1 MRKGQNPAKFVKD
14 VARPERITVALLN
27 YIPFLSGFY
36 AETLDVLKVCMES
49 MRKDAGL
56 PFDLMVFDNGSCPE
70 VRDFLLR
77 EKEDGRIQYLIL
89 AEKNMGK
96 GGAWNVMLAGAP
108 GEIIAYTDS
117 DVLFSPRWLSRSV
130 EILET
135 FPNVGMV
142 TARPFRTPPEF
153 LESTLKWARENAR
166 LEEGQFIP
174 WETFLEFNLSLGQTE
189 EENRKV
195 YAETSDWRITY
206 NPMSLR
212 GAQRRSNLP
221 VNAETASFQDALQS
235 HSALAVTSN
244 EIVAYAG
251 ASHWQFT
258 AYKSTL
264 QQFLPFD
271 MDKPMG
277 QVRQL
282 DKRMNDAGLL
292 RLMVSDP
299 LAMNLSNTLG
309 YLRGELGKESGKVR
323 SKKRTGW
330 KRRVLELGPI
340 KKMLLTVY
348 NKIFNWYYS

>member
-14 VARPERITVALLN
+14 VARPERITAALLN

-49 MRKDAGL
+49 MRMNPGL
-56 PFDLMVFDNGSCPE
+56 PFDLMVFDNGSCAE
-70 VRDFLLR
+70 VRDFLIR
-77 EKEDGRIQYLIL
+77 EKEEGRIQYLIL

-108 GEIIAYTDS
+108 GEIISYTDS
-117 DVLFSPRWLSRSV
+117 DVLFSPQWLSRSV

-153 LESTLKWARENAR
+153 FGATLKWARDNAQ

-174 WETFLEFNLSLGQTE
+174 WGRFLEFNLSLGQTE
-189 EENRKV
+189 EENKKV
-195 YAETSDWRITY
+195 YAETRDWRITY
-206 NPMSLR
+206 NLSLR
-212 GAQRRSNLP
+212 EADGRVGGVSLDTQKTLLDQGRHIEIEA
-221 VNAETASFQDALQS
+221 TKQS
-235 HSALAVTSN
+235 P
-244 EIVAYAG
+244 IVAFAG

-299 LAMNLSNTLG
+299 LAMNMSNTLG
-309 YLRGELGKESGKVR
+309 YLRGELGKESGKVKSR
-323 SKKRTGW
+323 KKISLS
-330 KRRVLELGPI
+330 RRFLELGPI
-340 KKMLLTVY
+340 KKMLLAVY
-348 NKIFNWYYS
+348 NKIFNWYYA

>member
-14 VARPERITVALLN
+14 VPRPQRITAALLN

-36 AETLDVLKVCMES
+36 AETLDVLKVCLES
-49 MRKDAGL
+49 MRTDAGL

-70 VRDFLLR
+70 VRDYLIQ
-77 EKEDGRIQYLIL
+77 EKDAGRIQYLIL
-89 AEKNMGK
+89 SEKNMGK

-117 DVLFSPRWLSRSV
+117 DVLFSPQWLSRSV

-153 LESTLKWARENAR
+153 YEATLKWARENAK
-166 LEEGQFIP
+166 LEEGQFVP
-174 WETFLEFNLSLGQTE
+174 WERFLEFNLSLGQTE
-189 EENRKV
+189 EENKKV
-195 YAETSDWRITY
+195 YAETKDWRIQY
-206 NPMSLR
+206 NGLI
-212 GAQRRSNLP
+212 
-221 VNAETASFQDALQS
+221 AL
-235 HSALAVTSN
+235 
-244 EIVAYAG
+244 AG

-282 DKRMNDAGLL
+282 DKRMNDAGFL

-299 LAMNLSNTLG
+299 LAMNMSNTLG
-309 YLRGELGKESGKVR
+309 YLRGELGKAGVK
-323 SKKRTGW
+323 SKKGAGVA
-330 KRRVLELGPI
+330 RRVLELGPVR
-340 KKMLLTVY
+340 KLLLAVY

>member
-14 VARPERITVALLN
+14 VPRPERITVALLN

-36 AETLDVLKVCMES
+36 TETLDVLKACMQS
-49 MRKDAGL
+49 MRTDADL
-56 PFDLMVFDNGSCPE
+56 PFDLLVFDNGSCAE
-70 VRDFLLR
+70 VRDFLLS
-77 EKEDGRIQYLIL
+77 EKDAGRIQYLIL
-89 AEKNMGK
+89 SEKNMGK

-108 GEIIAYTDS
+108 GEIIAYTDA
-117 DVLFSPRWLSRSV
+117 DVLFSPKWLSRSL

-153 LESTLKWARENAR
+153 YSKTLAWAKKTRAAKLEQ
-166 LEEGQFIP
+166 GQFVA
-174 WETFLEFNLSLGQTE
+174 WQTFLEFNLSLGQTE
-189 EENRKV
+189 EENKKV
-195 YAETSDWRITY
+195 YAETRDWR
-206 NPMSLR
+206 LR
-212 GAQRRSNLP
+212 YKN
-221 VNAETASFQDALQS
+221 VTAF
-235 HSALAVTSN
+235 
-244 EIVAYAG
+244 AG

-264 QQFLPFD
+264 QQFLPFS

-299 LAMNLSNTLG
+299 LAMNMSNTLG
-309 YLRGELGKESGKVR
+309 GRKTESVKRKTGFGKR
-323 SKKRTGW
+323 M
-330 KRRVLELGPI
+330 LELGFV
-340 KKMLLTVY
+340 KKILLAVY

>member
-14 VARPERITVALLN
+14 VAKPERITVALLN

-36 AETLDVLKVCMES
+36 AETLDVLKVSLES

-56 PFDLMVFDNGSCPE
+56 PFDLMIFDNGSCPE
-70 VRDFLLR
+70 VRDFLVN
-77 EKEDGRIQYLIL
+77 EKEEGRIQYLIL
-89 AEKNMGK
+89 SEKNMGK

-108 GEIIAYTDS
+108 GEIIAYTDA
-117 DVLFSPRWLSRSV
+117 DVLFSSNWLSRSV
-130 EILET
+130 ELLET

-142 TARPFRTPPEF
+142 TARPYRTSPD
-153 LESTLKWARENAR
+153 LYSSTLEWAKQNAT
-166 LEEGQFIP
+166 LDEGQFIP

-189 EENRKV
+189 EENVKV
-195 YAETSDWRITY
+195 YAETSDWRIQY
-206 NPMSLR
+206 KGL
-212 GAQRRSNLP
+212 
-221 VNAETASFQDALQS
+221 TA
-235 HSALAVTSN
+235 
-244 EIVAYAG
+244 IAG

-282 DKRMNDAGLL
+282 DKRMNDAGYL

-299 LAMNLSNTLG
+299 LAMNMSNTLG
-309 YLRGELGKESGKVR
+309 YLRGELGKERGK
-323 SKKRTGW
+323 KKESFG
-330 KRRVLELGPI
+330 KRVLEIGFI
-340 KKMLLTVY
+340 KKMLLAVY
-348 NKIFNWYYS
+348 NKIFSWYYS

>member
-14 VARPERITVALLN
+14 VPRPQRITVALLN
-27 YIPFLSGFY
+27 YIPFLRGFY

-56 PFDLMVFDNGSCPE
+56 LFDLMVFDNGSCAE
-70 VRDFLLR
+70 VRDYLIQ
-77 EKEDGRIQYLIL
+77 EKEEGRIQYLIL

-96 GGAWNVMLAGAP
+96 GGAWNIILAGAP

-117 DVLFSPRWLSRSV
+117 DVLFSPNWLKRSV

-153 LESTLKWARENAR
+153 YESTLEWARKNAK
-166 LEEGQFIP
+166 LEDGQFIP

-189 EENRKV
+189 EENKKV
-195 YAETSDWRITY
+195 YAETKDWRITY

-212 GAQRRSNLP
+212 GVASKVPRRNNLP
-221 VNAETASFQDALQS
+221 LNEETASQK
-235 HSALAVTSN
+235 ALAATSH
-244 EIVAYAG
+244 EIVAFAG

-264 QQFLPFD
+264 QEFLPFD

-292 RLMVSDP
+292 RLMVPDP
-299 LAMNLSNTLG
+299 LAMNMSNTLG
-309 YLRGELGKESGKVR
+309 YLRGELKAQSTKRKASFGK
-323 SKKRTGW
+323 
-330 KRRVLELGPI
+330 RVLEIGFV
-340 KKMLLTVY
+340 KKMLLAIY
-348 NKIFNWYYS
+348 NKIFKWYYS

>member
-14 VARPERITVALLN
+14 VPRPERITVALLN

-56 PFDLMVFDNGSCPE
+56 PFDLMVFDNSSCAE
-70 VRDFLLR
+70 VRDFLVK
-77 EKEDGRIQYLIL
+77 EKEEGRIQYLIL

-108 GEIIAYTDS
+108 GEIISYTDS
-117 DVLFSPRWLSRSV
+117 DVLFSPNWLSRSV

-142 TARPFRTPPEF
+142 TARPFRTPLEF
-153 LESTLKWARENAR
+153 MESTLKWARENAK

-189 EENRKV
+189 DENKKV
-195 YAETSDWRITY
+195 YAETRDWRITY
-206 NPMSLR
+206 ILSLR
-212 GAQRRSNLP
+212 GGRSSRRSNLLL
-221 VNAETASFQDALQS
+221 NNEIASQ
-235 HSALAVTSN
+235 SALAATSN
-244 EIVAYAG
+244 EIVAFAG

-299 LAMNLSNTLG
+299 LAMNMSNTLG
-309 YLRGELGKESGKVR
+309 YLRGELGKENVR
-323 SKKRTGW
+323 RKRKESW
-330 KRRVLELGPI
+330 ARHILELGPI
-340 KKMLLTVY
+340 KKLLLALY
-348 NKIFNWYYS
+348 NRIFSWYYS

>member
-36 AETLDVLKVCMES
+36 AETLEVLKVSLES

-56 PFDLMVFDNGSCPE
+56 PFDLMVFDNGSCAE
-70 VRDFLLR
+70 VRDFLVK
-77 EKEDGRIQYLIL
+77 EKDEGRIQYLIL

-117 DVLFSPRWLSRSV
+117 DILFSPKWLSRSV

-153 LESTLKWARENAR
+153 YESTLKWARENAA

-189 EENRKV
+189 EENKKV
-195 YAETSDWRITY
+195 YAETEDWRITY
-206 NPMSLR
+206 DPSLR
-212 GAQRRSNLP
+212 GQSPKQSPSLP
-221 VNAETASFQDALQS
+221 SKT
-235 HSALAVTSN
+235 
-244 EIVAYAG
+244 IVAFTG

-299 LAMNLSNTLG
+299 LAMNMSNTLG
-309 YLRGELGKESGKVR
+309 YLRGELKTEGAKRKAGFGK
-323 SKKRTGW
+323 
-330 KRRVLELGPI
+330 RVLEVGFI
-340 KKMLLTVY
+340 KKTLLSIY
-348 NKIFNWYYS
+348 NLIFRAYYDK

>member
-70 VRDFLLR
+70 VRDFLVK
-77 EKEDGRIQYLIL
+77 EKEEGRIQYLIL

-108 GEIIAYTDS
+108 GEIIGYTDS
-117 DVLFSPRWLSRSV
+117 DVLFSPKWLSRSV

-142 TARPFRTPPEF
+142 TARPFRTSPEF
-153 LESTLKWARENAR
+153 LESTLKWARENAT

-189 EENRKV
+189 EENQKV
-195 YAETSDWRITY
+195 YEQTRDWRITY

-212 GAQRRSNLP
+212 GAEGRSNLP
-221 VNAETASFQDALQS
+221 LGQETASQKT
-235 HSALAVTSN
+235 LAATSKG
-244 EIVAYAG
+244 IVAFAG
-251 ASHWQFT
+251 ASHWQFV

-292 RLMVSDP
+292 RLMVSNP
-299 LAMNLSNTLG
+299 LAMNMSNTLG
-309 YLRGELGKESGKVR
+309 YLRGELGRETVRKKKKSGVI
-323 SKKRTGW
+323 
-330 KRRVLELGPI
+330 RRVLELGPI
-340 KKMLLTVY
+340 KKTLLAVY
-348 NKIFNWYYS
+348 NKIFSWYYS

>member
-36 AETLDVLKVCMES
+36 AETLDVLKVSLES

-56 PFDLMVFDNGSCPE
+56 PFDLMIFDNGSCPE
-70 VRDFLLR
+70 VREFLVS
-77 EKEDGRIQYLIL
+77 EKEAGRIQYLIL
-89 AEKNMGK
+89 SEKNMGK

-117 DVLFSPRWLSRSV
+117 DVLFSPTRLWRSV
-130 EILET
+130 ELLET

-142 TARPFRTPPEF
+142 TARPYRTSPE
-153 LESTLKWARENAR
+153 LYTSTLEWAKKNAT
-166 LEEGQFIP
+166 LDEGQFIP

-189 EENRKV
+189 EENVKV
-195 YAETSDWRITY
+195 YAETNDWRIQY
-206 NPMSLR
+206 K
-212 GAQRRSNLP
+212 G
-221 VNAETASFQDALQS
+221 VTAL
-235 HSALAVTSN
+235 
-244 EIVAYAG
+244 AG

-282 DKRMNDAGLL
+282 DKRMNGAGLL

-299 LAMNLSNTLG
+299 LAMNMSNTLG
-309 YLRGELGKESGKVR
+309 YLRGELNDAGKKKPVSFGK
-323 SKKRTGW
+323 
-330 KRRVLELGPI
+330 RVLELPPV

-348 NKIFNWYYS
+348 NKIFSWYYS

>member
-36 AETLDVLKVCMES
+36 SETLDVLKACMES

-56 PFDLMVFDNGSCPE
+56 PFDLMVFDNGSCAE
-70 VRDFLLR
+70 VRDFLIK
-77 EKEDGRIQYLIL
+77 EKEEGRIQYLIL

-96 GGAWNVMLAGAP
+96 GGAWNIMLAGAP

-117 DVLFSPRWLSRSV
+117 DVLFSPKWLSRSV

-153 LESTLKWARENAR
+153 YESTLQWARGAKR
-166 LEEGQFIP
+166 AKLEDGQFIP
-174 WETFLEFNLSLGQTE
+174 WETFLEFNLSLGQTK
-189 EENRKV
+189 EENKKV
-195 YAETSDWRITY
+195 YAESKDWRIQY
-206 NPMSLR
+206 K
-212 GAQRRSNLP
+212 G
-221 VNAETASFQDALQS
+221 VTAM
-235 HSALAVTSN
+235 
-244 EIVAYAG
+244 AG

-258 AYKSTL
+258 ARKSTL

-299 LAMNLSNTLG
+299 LAMNMSNTLG
-309 YLRGELGKESGKVR
+309 YLRGELNPSTSLRANAKRKIGFGK
-323 SKKRTGW
+323 
-330 KRRVLELGPI
+330 RVLEIGFI
-340 KKMLLTVY
+340 RKMLLAAY

>member
-1 MRKGQNPAKFVKD
+1 MRKGQNPAKFVNQ
-14 VARPERITVALLN
+14 VAEPKRITAALLN

-36 AETLDVLKVCMES
+36 AETLDVLKACMQS
-49 MRKDAGL
+49 MCKDAGL
-56 PFDLMVFDNGSCPE
+56 PFDLMVFDNGSCAE
-70 VRDFLLR
+70 VRDYLIG
-77 EKEDGRIQYLIL
+77 EKEAGRIQYLIL
-89 AEKNMGK
+89 SEKNMGK
-96 GGAWNVMLAGAP
+96 GGAWNIIFAGAP
-108 GEIIAYTDS
+108 GEILAYTDS
-117 DVLFSPRWLSRSV
+117 DVLFSPTWLSRSV
-130 EILET
+130 EVLET
-135 FPNVGMV
+135 FPDVGMV

-153 LESTLKWARENAR
+153 YKNTLQWARKNAE

-195 YAETSDWRITY
+195 YAETRDWRITY
-206 NPMSLR
+206 K
-212 GAQRRSNLP
+212 G
-221 VNAETASFQDALQS
+221 
-235 HSALAVTSN
+235 
-244 EIVAYAG
+244 VAAMAG

-264 QQFLPFD
+264 QQFIPFD

-299 LAMNLSNTLG
+299 LAMNMSNTLG
-309 YLRGELGKESGKVR
+309 YLHGELGRQTTRRKPGLAK
-323 SKKRTGW
+323 
-330 KRRVLELGPI
+330 RVLESGPV
-340 KKMLLTVY
+340 KKTLLAVY

>member
-36 AETLDVLKVCMES
+36 AETLDVLKVCLES

-56 PFDLMVFDNGSCPE
+56 PFDLMVFDNGSCEE
-70 VRDFLLR
+70 VRDFLVN
-77 EKEDGRIQYLIL
+77 EKGEGRIQYLIL
-89 AEKNMGK
+89 SEKNVGK
-96 GGAWNVMLAGAP
+96 GGAWNVILAGAP

-117 DVLFSPRWLSRSV
+117 DVLFSPNWLSRSV
-130 EILET
+130 EILES

-153 LESTLKWARENAR
+153 YESTLKWARDAKR
-166 LEEGQFIP
+166 AKLEDGQFIP

-195 YAETSDWRITY
+195 YAETRDWKINYKGITV
-206 NPMSLR
+206 M
-212 GAQRRSNLP
+212 
-221 VNAETASFQDALQS
+221 T
-235 HSALAVTSN
+235 
-244 EIVAYAG
+244 G
-251 ASHWQFT
+251 ASHWQFS

-264 QQFLPFD
+264 QQFLPFE

-277 QVRQL
+277 RVRQL

-299 LAMNLSNTLG
+299 LAMNMSNTLG
-309 YLRGELGKESGKVR
+309 YLRGELRGGEK
-323 SKKRTGW
+323 KKRISFG
-330 KRRVLELGPI
+330 KRVLEVGFI
-340 KKMLLTVY
+340 KKILLAMY

>member
-1 MRKGQNPAKFVKD
+1 MRKGQNPAKSAKS
-14 VARPERITVALLN
+14 VAKPERITVALLN

-36 AETLDVLKVCMES
+36 AETLDVLKVSLES
-49 MRKDAGL
+49 MRRDAGL
-56 PFDLMVFDNGSCPE
+56 PFDLMIFDNGSCAE
-70 VRDFLLR
+70 VRDYLVK
-77 EKEDGRIQYLIL
+77 EKEEGRIQYLIL
-89 AEKNMGK
+89 SEKNMGK

-108 GEIIAYTDS
+108 GEIIAYTDA
-117 DVLFSPRWLSRSV
+117 DVLFYPKWLSRSV

-153 LESTLKWARENAR
+153 YEATLKWARDAEHAK
-166 LEEGQFIP
+166 LEDGQFIP

-195 YAETSDWRITY
+195 YAETRDWRLVY
-206 NPMSLR
+206 K
-212 GAQRRSNLP
+212 G
-221 VNAETASFQDALQS
+221 VTAM
-235 HSALAVTSN
+235 
-244 EIVAYAG
+244 AG

-258 AYKSTL
+258 AYKSKL

-282 DKRMNDAGLL
+282 DKRINDAGLL

-299 LAMNLSNTLG
+299 LAMNMSNTLG
-309 YLRGELGKESGKVR
+309 YLRGELGKER
-323 SKKRTGW
+323 REKKEGFA
-330 KRRVLELGPI
+330 RRVLEIGII
-340 KKMLLTVY
+340 KKMLLAVY

>member
-14 VARPERITVALLN
+14 VAQPERVTVALLN

-36 AETLDVLKVCMES
+36 AETLDVLKACMES
-49 MRKDAGL
+49 MRTDAGL
-56 PFDLMVFDNGSCPE
+56 PFDLMVFDNGSCE
-70 VRDFLLR
+70 EARDFLVK
-77 EKEDGRIQYLIL
+77 EKEEGRIQYLIL

-96 GGAWNVMLAGAP
+96 GGAWNVILAGAP

-117 DVLFSPRWLSRSV
+117 DVLFSPKWLSRSV

-153 LESTLKWARENAR
+153 YESTLKWARENAQ

-174 WETFLEFNLSLGQTE
+174 WERFLEFNLSLGQTE

-195 YAETSDWRITY
+195 YAETKDWRI
-206 NPMSLR
+206 SFRLER
-212 GAQRRSNLP
+212 SGAQSKE
-221 VNAETASFQDALQS
+221 V
-235 HSALAVTSN
+235 
-244 EIVAYAG
+244 VAMAG

-258 AYKSTL
+258 AYKSSL

-299 LAMNLSNTLG
+299 LAMNMSNTLG
-309 YLRGELGKESGKVR
+309 YLRGELKGGNK
-323 SKKRTGW
+323 KKRVSFG
-330 KRRVLELGPI
+330 KRVAELSPI
-340 KKMLLTVY
+340 KKFLLAIY
-348 NKIFNWYYS
+348 NKIFKIYYE

>member
-14 VARPERITVALLN
+14 VPRPERITVALLN

-36 AETLDVLKVCMES
+36 AETLDVLKVSLES

-56 PFDLMVFDNGSCPE
+56 PFDLMIFDNGSCAE
-70 VRDFLLR
+70 VREFLVQ
-77 EKEDGRIQYLIL
+77 EKEAGRIQYLIL
-89 AEKNMGK
+89 SEKNMGK

-117 DVLFSPRWLSRSV
+117 DVLFSPNWLSRSV
-130 EILET
+130 ELLET

-142 TARPFRTPPEF
+142 TARPYRTSPE
-153 LESTLKWARENAR
+153 LYTSTLEWAKKNAT
-166 LEEGQFIP
+166 LDEGQFIP

-189 EENRKV
+189 EENVKV
-195 YAETSDWRITY
+195 YAETRDWRISY
-206 NPMSLR
+206 K
-212 GAQRRSNLP
+212 G
-221 VNAETASFQDALQS
+221 VTAM
-235 HSALAVTSN
+235 
-244 EIVAYAG
+244 AG

-299 LAMNLSNTLG
+299 LAMNMSNTLG
-309 YLRGELGKESGKVR
+309 YLRGDLGKERGKI
-323 SKKRTGW
+323 SSPKGKKEGMG
-330 KRRVLELGPI
+330 KRLLELPPI
-340 KKMLLTVY
+340 KKMLLAVY
-348 NKIFNWYYS
+348 NKIFSWYYS

>member
-36 AETLDVLKVCMES
+36 TETLDVLKVSLES

-56 PFDLMVFDNGSCPE
+56 PFDLMIFDNGSCPE
-70 VRDFLLR
+70 VRDFLVK
-77 EKEDGRIQYLIL
+77 EKEEGHIQYLIL
-89 AEKNMGK
+89 SEKNMGK

-108 GEIIAYTDS
+108 GEIIAYTDA
-117 DVLFSPRWLSRSV
+117 DVLFSPNWLSRSV
-130 EILET
+130 ELLET

-142 TARPFRTPPEF
+142 TARPYRTSPE
-153 LESTLKWARENAR
+153 LYSSTLEWAKKNAT
-166 LEEGQFIP
+166 LDEGQFIP

-189 EENRKV
+189 EENVKV
-195 YAETSDWRITY
+195 YAETSDWRLQY
-206 NPMSLR
+206 KGL
-212 GAQRRSNLP
+212 
-221 VNAETASFQDALQS
+221 TAL
-235 HSALAVTSN
+235 
-244 EIVAYAG
+244 AG

-264 QQFLPFD
+264 SQFLPFD

-299 LAMNLSNTLG
+299 LAMNMSNTLG
-309 YLRGELGKESGKVR
+309 YLRGELGKERAAVKKKAGVGKR
-323 SKKRTGW
+323 L
-330 KRRVLELGPI
+330 LELAPI
-340 KKMLLTVY
+340 KKVLLAIY
-348 NKIFNWYYS
+348 NKIFSWYYS

>member
-14 VARPERITVALLN
+14 VPRPERITVALLN

-36 AETLDVLKVCMES
+36 AEALDVLKVSLES
-49 MRKDAGL
+49 MRKDTGL

-70 VRDFLLR
+70 VRDFLIQ
-77 EKEDGRIQYLIL
+77 EKAEGRIQYLIL
-89 AEKNMGK
+89 SEKNMGK
-96 GGAWNVMLAGAP
+96 GGAWNMMLTGAP
-108 GEIIAYTDS
+108 GKIIAYTDA

-142 TARPFRTPPEF
+142 TARPYRTSPE
-153 LESTLKWARENAR
+153 LYSSTLEWAKKDAT
-166 LEEGQFIP
+166 LDEGQFIP

-189 EENRKV
+189 EENVKV
-195 YAETSDWRITY
+195 YAETSDWRIQY
-206 NPMSLR
+206 R
-212 GAQRRSNLP
+212 G
-221 VNAETASFQDALQS
+221 VTAF
-235 HSALAVTSN
+235 
-244 EIVAYAG
+244 AG
-251 ASHWQFT
+251 ASHWQVT

-264 QQFLPFD
+264 GQFLPFD

-299 LAMNLSNTLG
+299 LAMNMSNTLG
-309 YLRGELGKESGKVR
+309 YLRGELKAGDRKKVSFGK
-323 SKKRTGW
+323 
-330 KRRVLELGPI
+330 RVLELGFI
-340 KKMLLTVY
+340 KKILLAVY